1 MRNTKEVV
9 LGETRITIKELTI
22 KEIRTTIEEIQN
34 KPMLEAVD
42 TILHKIAGIP
52 FKDVENFTA
61 SEIKQFF
68 QEVKNVNAP
77 FFEIPDLL
85 RYLGLGEAWEQTKK
99 KIMEPLQ
106 LAMSQVETKPAEQA
120 TQPSSQVI

>member
-1 MRNTKEVV
+1 MRNTKEII

-22 KEIRTTIEEIQN
+22 KEIRETIAEIQS
-34 KPMLEAVD
+34 KSVLDAVD
-42 TILHKIAGIP
+42 TILQKIAGIT
-52 FKDVENFTA
+52 FKSVENFTA

-85 RYLGLGEAWEQTKK
+85 RYLGLGETWEQLKK
-99 KIMEPLQ
+99 KIVEPLQ
-106 LAMSQVETKPAEQA
+106 AAMNQAETKPVEQIP
-120 TQPSSQVI
+120 Q